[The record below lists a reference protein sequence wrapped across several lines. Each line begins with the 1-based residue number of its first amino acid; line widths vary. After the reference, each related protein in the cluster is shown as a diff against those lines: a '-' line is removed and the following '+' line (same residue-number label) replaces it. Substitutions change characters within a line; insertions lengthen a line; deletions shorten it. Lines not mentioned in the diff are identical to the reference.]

1 MIQIQ
6 EKINTMMQLTRRLEG
21 KSINKKTKQNK
32 KNTNKNENGIRNIMS
47 NMQRLYIF
55 VGRK

>member
-6 EKINTMMQLTRRLEG
+6 ERINTMMQLTRRLEG

-32 KNTNKNENGIRNIMS
+32 KNTNRNENGIRNIVS

-55 VGRK
+55 VGRN